1 MIINKQRLLKTIA
14 LGLMAMVG
22 VNAWA
27 DTFTPTADVSFRA
40 ESTSAWKSGF
50 PKV

>member
-1 MIINKQRLLKTIA
+1 MKQRLLKTIA

-27 DTFTPTADVSFRA
+27 DGWHKLLILKTV
-40 ESTSAWKSGF
+40 
-50 PKV
+50 